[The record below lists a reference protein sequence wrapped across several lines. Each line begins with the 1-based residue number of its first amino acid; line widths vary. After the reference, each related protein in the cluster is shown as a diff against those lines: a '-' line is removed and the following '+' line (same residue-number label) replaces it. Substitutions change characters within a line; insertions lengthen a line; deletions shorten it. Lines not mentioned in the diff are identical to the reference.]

1 MCSAAPP
8 RRRDVVTTQ
17 HTTDE
22 LRVLDGKGCL
32 TLEVLCFSDELSPD
46 QRAVVERHVRSC
58 TICAQQQTSLA
69 KATERLRRAR
79 PRLPVPTELKL
90 LARQLALRSLS
101 HRRRRSSS
109 QQRARHPAASSER
122 WYRSR
127 YFWIAALVGTGI
139 AVLLALTAAL
149 LAA

>member
-1 MCSAAPP
+1 MTS
-8 RRRDVVTTQ
+8 Q
-17 HTTDE
+17 HITDE

-32 TLEVLCFSDELSPD
+32 TLEMLCFSDELPPD

-69 KATERLRRAR
+69 RATDRLRRAR

-101 HRRRRSSS
+101 HRRRRASS
-109 QQRARHPAASSER
+109 QQRSRLGASASAPER

-127 YFWIAALVGTGI
+127 YFLIAALIGTGI
-139 AVLLALTAAL
+139 AVLLALVAAL